1 VPPGATGV
9 VIGAGDRGFDA
20 YATLLLEEP
29 QLGRIVAVADPDLGH
44 QERLAQRFGLRSSDC
59 YPG

>member
-1 VPPGATGV
+1 M